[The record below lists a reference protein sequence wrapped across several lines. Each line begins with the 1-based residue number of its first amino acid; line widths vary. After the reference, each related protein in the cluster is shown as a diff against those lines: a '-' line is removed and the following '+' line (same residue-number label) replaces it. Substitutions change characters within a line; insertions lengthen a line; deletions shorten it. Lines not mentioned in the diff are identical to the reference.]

1 MASKWYKPLLMSQ
14 ALRAG
19 WRHRLALRGWLL
31 PVAAG
36 IFVFGLGQELW
47 FRYLPEYL
55 RFLGA
60 SALTVGAF
68 GALSDL
74 LDAAYAYPGGWLSDR
89 WGSRRSLLFFGAL
102 TALGFVVYLL
112 WHSIAG
118 IFLGLLLVMAWKS
131 LGLPATFALVGEELA
146 GSRRIVGFTVQ
157 SVLRRIPIVIAP
169 PLGGLLLERLGMA
182 RGMRT
187 SFAISIALSLAMLL
201 ALHLAFRR
209 RSSPLPPLPPG
220 EGRGEEFQ
228 SESRRG
234 RSPAPAQ
241 ELPLPPGEGRGEGG
255 THATTLHPTL
265 KRLLVA
271 DCLIRL
277 CEGLPDVFLVV
288 WALEVLRISPS
299 QFGLATS
306 VLMGTSILSYLPAA
320 ALADRIEKKPFVI
333 ATFLFFTLF
342 PIAVLLS
349 RSFVQLLG
357 AYVVG
362 GMREIGEPARKALI
376 VDLSPLEARGRT
388 VGLYYSIRG
397 FTVAGAALVGG
408 ALWTIRPSLTFLAA
422 ALLGLA
428 GTLWAAVALPS
439 RPEAVLEATR

>member
-1 MASKWYKPLLMSQ
+1 MAQ
-14 ALRAG
+14 ALQAG

-31 PVAAG
+31 PAAAG

-89 WGSRRSLLFFGAL
+89 WGSRRALLFFGSL
-102 TALGFVVYLL
+102 TAMGFVTYLL
-112 WHSIAG
+112 WHSIG
-118 IFLGLLLVMAWKS
+118 GVFFGLFLVMAWKS
-131 LGLPATFALVGEELA
+131 LGLPATFALVGEELS

-157 SVLRRIPIVIAP
+157 SILRRIPIVIAP
-169 PLGGLLLERLGMA
+169 PLGGLLIERLGMA
-182 RGMRT
+182 KGMNAGFT
-187 SFAISIALSLAMLL
+187 ISIALSIAMIL
-201 ALHLAFRR
+201 ALRVAFRR
-209 RSSPLPPLPPG
+209 ERTPLPPLPPG
-220 EGRGEEFQ
+220 EGRGEGET
-228 SESRRG
+228 E
-234 RSPAPAQ
+234 AAT
-241 ELPLPPGEGRGEGG
+241 PPIPR
-255 THATTLHPTL
+255 LHPTL

-277 CEGLPDVFLVV
+277 CEGLPDVFLVI
-288 WALEVLRISPS
+288 WALEVLRLSPS

-306 VLMGTSILSYLPAA
+306 VLMATSILSYLPAA
-320 ALADRIEKKPFVI
+320 ALAERIEKKPFVI

-349 RSFVQLLG
+349 RSFFQLLG
-357 AYVVG
+357 AYVIG
-362 GMREIGEPARKALI
+362 GLREVGEPARKALI
-376 VDLSPLEARGRT
+376 VDLSPLEARGRA

-439 RPEAVLEATR
+439 RPSAALEAIR